1 MGVPKR
7 RVSHAR
13 QGERRAHLALK
24 VPQLEECPHCH
35 ERKRPHHVC
44 PNCGWYGGRQVIEFK
59 KPADEAAS

>member
-1 MGVPKR
+1 
-7 RVSHAR
+7 
-13 QGERRAHLALK
+13 LALK
-24 VPQLEECPHCH
+24 LPQLEECPHCH